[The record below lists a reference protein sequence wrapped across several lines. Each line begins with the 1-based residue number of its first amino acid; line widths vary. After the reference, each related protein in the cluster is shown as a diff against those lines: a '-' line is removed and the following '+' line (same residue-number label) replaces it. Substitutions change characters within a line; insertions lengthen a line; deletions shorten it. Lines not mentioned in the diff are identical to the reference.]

1 VLSRDGAP
9 NDVLLVRRA
18 SGQLAVLKRVR
29 PDLRHREDLL
39 LRHAQEGRILR
50 ELGRRHQLVGL
61 AESYVDGEESLLLDF
76 IDGGTLRERIS
87 ALPRGTPAPLDLV
100 ARVAADVG
108 EALTHL
114 HEHDVV
120 HRDVNP
126 TNIVFDRDGR
136 AWLID
141 LSVAAVGR
149 PARGLSSE
157 WEEDRVGTIPYSA
170 PEAILAPNDPAYPSA
185 DLYALGVVL
194 YELITGSRPFER
206 RRDETPEDYARR
218 VIASE
223 PPSTALLS
231 RAGPALAG
239 RVTAMLSPTQ
249 GGRRA
254 PESS

>member
-9 NDVLLVRRA
+9 NDVLLVQRA
-18 SGQLAVLKRVR
+18 SGQRAVLKRVR

-50 ELGRRHQLVGL
+50 ELGRRHRLVGL
-61 AESYVDGEESLLLDF
+61 AESYVDGEESLLLDY

-87 ALPRGTPAPLDLV
+87 ALPPGTPAPLDLV

-126 TNIVFDRDGR
+126 TNIVFDRAGR

-141 LSVAAVGR
+141 LSVAAIGR

-206 RRDETPEDYARR
+206 EANEMPEDFARR
-218 VIASE
+218 VLESHA
-223 PPSTALLS
+223 PSADMLS
-231 RAGPALAG
+231 RAGRDLAA
-239 RVTAMLSPTQ
+239 RVSAMIEPSPE
-249 GGRRA
+249 RRT
-254 PESS
+254 SSAT